1 MPCSRQMALSAEP
14 RIGHFEKP
22 IIDCTVRLMAVGAIF
37 KCRRMLPQKWTTPFG
52 VTGVAVFIHACLF
65 QLGRIW
71 TPVRI
76 MAISTGELPFPQRHV
91 RGAHQLSFSLQM
103 TLTTNFGLGA
113 LGEKR
118 RVLPD
123 FRKLIAIGGFLH
135 DRVAIDTANAAARVR
150 ARIPVSLD
158 AALVTTETRFVLS
171 RHGFA
176 GVFAKRDQPADS
188 APAARGDV
196 VTPRTVATFTSPFFR
211 FVTRVEKKNFAHL
224 CLGKFLKLFGVTSLA
239 NFVADVCSKRG
250 FFGGFLGRFFNGFF
264 FRGPTRMG
272 NAKQEQTSQ

>member
-91 RGAHQLSFSLQM
+91 RGAH
-103 TLTTNFGLGA
+103 
-113 LGEKR
+113 
-118 RVLPD
+118 
-123 FRKLIAIGGFLH
+123 
-135 DRVAIDTANAAARVR
+135 
-150 ARIPVSLD
+150 
-158 AALVTTETRFVLS
+158 
-171 RHGFA
+171 
-176 GVFAKRDQPADS
+176 
-188 APAARGDV
+188 
-196 VTPRTVATFTSPFFR
+196 
-211 FVTRVEKKNFAHL
+211 
-224 CLGKFLKLFGVTSLA
+224 
-239 NFVADVCSKRG
+239 
-250 FFGGFLGRFFNGFF
+250 
-264 FRGPTRMG
+264 
-272 NAKQEQTSQ
+272 

>member
-71 TPVRI
+71 APVRI

-103 TLTTNFGLGA
+103 TLITNFGLGA
-113 LGEKR
+113 LGEKW

-123 FRKLIAIGGFLH
+123 FRELIAIGGFLH
-135 DRVAIDTANAAARVR
+135 DRVAIDTANATARVR

-158 AALVTTETRFVLS
+158 TALVTTETRFVLS

-176 GVFAKRDQPADS
+176 GIFAECNQS
-188 APAARGDV
+188 ANSFTAAGCHV
-196 VTPRTVATFTSPFFR
+196 IAARTVATFTSPFFR
-211 FVTRVEKKNFAHL
+211 FVARIEKKNLAHL
-224 CLGKFLKLFGVTSLA
+224 SLGKFLELFGVTSLA
-239 NFVADVCSKRG
+239 NFVADVCRKSR

-264 FRGPTRMG
+264 FRGPSRMG